1 MRAAR
6 AAHAVLVPGVESD
19 ARRIAGVLGVARG
32 FSLEAR
38 YELPRLVSSGEVVD
52 DVARGSVVAVAGIAR
67 PRRFFDALRATGWH
81 VTAEIVFRDHHW
93 FGEEDLARVAAAAT
107 SARAS
112 VVITTEKDAV
122 RLGARPTRIPWA
134 VLPMRVSIHPDE
146 VFREWILGRLDAA
159 RRLTGAV
166 RV

>member
-1 MRAAR
+1 
-6 AAHAVLVPGVESD
+6 
-19 ARRIAGVLGVARG
+19 
-32 FSLEAR
+32 
-38 YELPRLVSSGEVVD
+38 
-52 DVARGSVVAVAGIAR
+52 
-67 PRRFFDALRATGWH
+67 
-81 VTAEIVFRDHHW
+81 
-93 FGEEDLARVAAAAT
+93 
-107 SARAS
+107 
-112 VVITTEKDAV
+112 VVITTDKDAV